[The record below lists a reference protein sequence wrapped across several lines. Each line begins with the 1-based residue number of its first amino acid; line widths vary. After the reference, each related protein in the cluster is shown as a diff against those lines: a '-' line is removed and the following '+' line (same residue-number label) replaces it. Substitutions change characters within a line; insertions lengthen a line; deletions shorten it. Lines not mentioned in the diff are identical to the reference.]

1 MRIVRLLLHII
12 LVKVIALE
20 ELLDTVPSQLYF
32 LLFDR
37 FCVLPLLI
45 VDVVC
50 VEVIHIDIGDKFRLH
65 GPVSESLPVEVREP
79 GVLFEF
85 LSTFLIANSVDRLP
99 L

>member
-1 MRIVRLLLHII
+1 MRVVWLLLHII

-20 ELLDTVPSQLYF
+20 ELLYAIPTQLYF

-50 VEVIHIDIGDKFRLH
+50 VEVIHINIWDKFRLH
-65 GPVSESLPVEVREP
+65 GTVSES
-79 GVLFEF
+79 
-85 LSTFLIANSVDRLP
+85 
-99 L
+99 